1 MEAAPTAVSEAPLT
15 FETAASPLAQ
25 AQQRQPTIGD
35 GRGAAGA
42 AATSP
47 DGPGTSQPRF
57 PDLSTVGPLQLSFVS
72 LLPTPAGALRP
83 GERASSSSSSSGGSS
98 SSSISLLFEVVA
110 GRSTPSNSSGWCS
123 VPGWPMR

>member
-1 MEAAPTAVSEAPLT
+1 MEAAPTAASEAPLT

-25 AQQRQPTIGD
+25 AQQQQPPIGD
-35 GRGAAGA
+35 SREAAGA
-42 AATSP
+42 AAATS
-47 DGPGTSQPRF
+47 PRF

-72 LLPTPAGALRP
+72 FLPSPAGMLHP
-83 GERASSSSSSSGGSS
+83 GESASGSGSS
-98 SSSISLLFEVVA
+98 ATSTLLFEVVA